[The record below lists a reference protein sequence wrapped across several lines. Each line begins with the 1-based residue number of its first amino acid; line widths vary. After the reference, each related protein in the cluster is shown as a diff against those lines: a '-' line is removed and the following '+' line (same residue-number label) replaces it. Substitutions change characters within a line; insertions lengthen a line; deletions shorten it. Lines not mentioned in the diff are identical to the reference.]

1 MISLVWF
8 RHDLRLHDNAA
19 LTHAINASDLIIPL
33 YIYDSNDDYQWMPG
47 KAQQWWLSQSLSK
60 LDNDLK
66 SRGASLIIKS
76 GDPLKILSSIVKEM
90 GVKKIFWNKVY
101 EPALIQRDHVIKK
114 ELEKQAVQV
123 EESEGYLLTNP
134 EKIQNKTGGYY
145 KVYTPYW
152 NECRRVIKVKSVL
165 PAPKKIPVVELKS
178 EKIKPTSDLDYS
190 AYWEPGEQ
198 GAKKKLLEFLSDGL
212 NDYSSSRDIPS
223 ALGTSNLS
231 PHLHF
236 GEISPMQVW
245 SSIEDYSATHRV
257 NQKSVDTFLSQIG
270 WREFSYY
277 LLFHFPSLPQQNLRP
292 EFDRFSWENDKSL
305 LKKWQQGETGF
316 PIIDAGMRELLV
328 TGTMHNRVR
337 MLCASFLIK
346 DLLIHWTEG
355 EAWFWDHLMDADLAN
370 NAASWQW
377 VAGSGTDAAP
387 YFRIFNPILQAKKF
401 DPYGEYIKKWIPELK
416 NIPTQYI
423 ADPSAAPDDV
433 LRQANVILGETYPK
447 KIIDHDFARKRALDN
462 YQLIR

>member
-1 MISLVWF
+1 MKSLVWF
-8 RHDLRLHDNAA
+8 RYDLRLHDNPA
-19 LTHAINASDLIIPL
+19 LTHAINESDRIIPL
-33 YIYDSNDDYQWMPG
+33 YIYDVNNQYQWMPG
-47 KAQQWWLSQSLSK
+47 RAQQWWLSQSLSSLQK
-60 LDNDLK
+60 DLK
-66 SRGASLIIKS
+66 SKNGSLIIKS
-76 GDPLKILSSIVKEM
+76 GDPLKILLNIVKEQ
-90 GVKKIFWNKVY
+90 GVKKIFWNKLY
-101 EPALIQRDHVIKK
+101 EPVLIQRDRAIKK
-114 ELEKQAVQV
+114 ELEKQAVEV
-123 EESEGYLLTNP
+123 IESEGYLLTNP
-134 EKIQNKTGGYY
+134 EKIQNKTGGQY

-152 NECRRVIKVKSVL
+152 NECRRVIKTKPVL
-165 PAPKKIPVVELKS
+165 IAPKEILVADLES
-178 EKIKPTSDLDYS
+178 EKIKTVNDVDYS

-198 GAKKKLLEFLSDGL
+198 GAEKKLSEFLSDGL

-223 ALGTSNLS
+223 LLGTSNLS

-245 SSIEDYSATHRV
+245 SSLEGYSATHRV

-277 LLFHFPSLPQQNLRP
+277 LLFHFPSLPEKNLRS
-292 EFDRFSWENDKSL
+292 EFDRFAWENDKSL
-305 LKKWQQGETGF
+305 LKKWQEGQTGF
-316 PIIDAGMRELLV
+316 PIIDAGMRELLI

-337 MLCASFLIK
+337 MLSASFLIK

-416 NIPTQYI
+416 NLPAQYI
-423 ADPSAAPDDV
+423 ADPSSAPEDV
-433 LRQANVILGETYPK
+433 LLQANVILGKTYPK
-447 KIIDHDFARKRALDN
+447 RIIDHDVARKRALDN
-462 YQLIR
+462 YKLIR